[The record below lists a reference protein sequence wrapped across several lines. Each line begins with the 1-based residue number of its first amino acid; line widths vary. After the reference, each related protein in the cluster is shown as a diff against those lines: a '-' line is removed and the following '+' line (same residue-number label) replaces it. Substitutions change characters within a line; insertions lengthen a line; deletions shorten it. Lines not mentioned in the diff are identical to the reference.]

1 MKDVVSI
8 QLAPPK
14 HWVGDGFHVSSLF
27 SYNSH
32 GKSLSPF
39 LLLDH
44 ASPEQFPA
52 TTRKLGVGEHP
63 HRGIET
69 ITLVYAGEVEHQD
82 STGAGGVIKAGDV
95 QWMTAGRGIMHQ
107 EFHSSRFA
115 KTGGQMEMVQLWVNL
130 SAKDKMAEPK
140 YQDIKASSIPTLSLG
155 NDSAELRL
163 IAGQYL
169 DNTGPA
175 STFTPL
181 QVMDLIYT
189 DEASVRVDLNATW
202 NAAVVVLQG
211 KVEINSN
218 KTVSEHQMAILSNDG
233 DYIDLKANKNTKLL
247 ILSGEPINEPIVG
260 YGPFVMNSREEIEQA
275 LRDFR
280 DGAFGQIQ

>member
-44 ASPEQFPA
+44 ASPEQFPP

-69 ITLVYAGEVEHQD
+69 VTLVYAGEVEHKD

-95 QWMTAGRGIMHQ
+95 QWMTAGSGIMHQ
-107 EFHSSRFA
+107 EFHSNKFA

-130 SAKDKMAEPK
+130 PAKEKMTSPK

-189 DEASVRVDLNATW
+189 DETSVRLDLNASW

-211 KVEINSN
+211 KVEINSV
-218 KTVSEHQMAILSNDG
+218 KSVSEHQMAILSNDG

-280 DGAFGQIQ
+280 DGAFRQIQ

>member
-44 ASPEQFPA
+44 APPEQFPP

-69 ITLVYAGEVEHQD
+69 VTLVYAGEVEHQD

-155 NDSAELRL
+155 NESVELRL

-211 KVEINSN
+211 KVEINSV
-218 KTVSEHQMAILSNDG
+218 KSVSEHQMAILSNDG